1 MVCNEFKHLRIAL
14 PSIYADSLSYYEAI
28 MQLCKAVDDSI
39 ELISQYEQNYK
50 DYTDAEISKI
60 DAKVTEQLEQTIR
73 TLNANNETFQ
83 RLVNNN
89 IVLFD
94 ARLNDLN
101 NKIDASVVGVNDRID
116 LAIVQNNDY
125 LFDKLSKGLLDLKVI
140 NFFTGDRV
148 TVQAMF
154 DYLASFHLSEGIS
167 YTGLANKNITY
178 NELIALDVSYTALVT
193 SGGIIIQ

>member
-50 DYTDAEISKI
+50 DYTDTEIAKI
-60 DAKVTEQLEQTIR
+60 NAQVTEQLEATIR
-73 TLNANNETFQ
+73 TLNANNSDFQ

-94 ARLNDLN
+94 ARLNNLN
-101 NKIDASVVGVNDRID
+101 EKIDASVVGVSDRID
-116 LAIVQNNDY
+116 LAIEQNNEY
-125 LFDKLSKGLLDLKVI
+125 LFNELSKGLLNLKVI
-140 NFFTGDRV
+140 NFFTGERV

-178 NELIALDVSYTALVT
+178 NELIALDISYTTLVT

>member
-50 DYTDAEISKI
+50 DYTDQEIAKI
-60 DAKVTEQLEQTIR
+60 GTKVTEQLAETIR
-73 TLNANNETFQ
+73 TLNANNEEFQ

-94 ARLNDLN
+94 SRLNNLN
-101 NKIDASVVGVNDRID
+101 DKIDASIVGVNDRID
-116 LAIVQNNDY
+116 LAIEQNNDY
-125 LFDKLSKGLLDLKVI
+125 LFNELSKGLLDLKVI

-167 YTGLANKNITY
+167 YTGLANKNKTY
-178 NELIALDVSYTALVT
+178 NELIALDMSYTTLVT

>member
-50 DYTDAEISKI
+50 DYTDQEIAKI
-60 DAKVTEQLEQTIR
+60 DAKVTEQLAETIT
-73 TLNANNETFQ
+73 TLNANNEEFQ

-94 ARLNDLN
+94 SRLNNLN
-101 NKIDASVVGVNDRID
+101 EKIDASVVGVNDRID
-116 LAIVQNNDY
+116 LAIEQNNDY
-125 LFDKLSKGLLDLKVI
+125 LFNELSKGLLDLKVI
-140 NFFTGDRV
+140 NFFTGDRI

-167 YTGLANKNITY
+167 YTGLANKNKTY
-178 NELIALDVSYTALVT
+178 NELIALNITYTTLVT
-193 SGGIIIQ
+193 SGGIIIE

>member
-1 MVCNEFKHLRIAL
+1 MICNEFKHLRIAL

-60 DAKVTEQLEQTIR
+60 DAKVTEQLEATIR
-73 TLNANNETFQ
+73 TLNANNEAFQ
-83 RLVNNN
+83 RLVNDN

-94 ARLNDLN
+94 ARLNNLN
-101 NKIDASVVGVNDRID
+101 EKIDASVVGVNDRID

-178 NELIALDVSYTALVT
+178 NELIALDVSYTTLVT
-193 SGGIIIQ
+193 SGGIVIQ

>member
-50 DYTDAEISKI
+50 DYTDQEIAKI
-60 DAKVTEQLEQTIR
+60 DTKITEQLEQTIR
-73 TLNANNETFQ
+73 TLNANNEEFQ
-83 RLVNNN
+83 RAVNDN

-94 ARLNDLN
+94 ARLNNLN
-101 NKIDASVVGVNDRID
+101 DKIDASVVGVNDRID
-116 LAIVQNNDY
+116 LAIQQNNDY
-125 LFDKLSKGLLDLKVI
+125 LFNELSKGLVDLKVI

-178 NELIALDVSYTALVT
+178 NELIALDVSYTTLVT